1 MRMLLDLHQTAK
13 QAKMLLLAPRIYME
27 TVHLLVIF
35 NIWIGTAPMNLPFAF
50 DTRDQAFDARF
61 LLFARHAKGGFAV
74 CRH

>member
-1 MRMLLDLHQTAK
+1 
-13 QAKMLLLAPRIYME
+13 ME

-35 NIWIGTAPMNLPFAF
+35 NIWIGTASMNLPSAF

-61 LLFARHAKGGFAV
+61 LLFAHHAKGRFAV